1 MILFDTN
8 VLIYSFERESPLHGW
23 ARETIADA
31 VSNGGGA
38 INVVGLAEICVGD
51 ADPGSVAQRIRRW
64 DVDILDLPVAT
75 AEISARAYQAYR
87 RRRHSQAGTASPR
100 LPLPDFFIGAHALIM
115 GWPLATADS
124 RRFATY
130 FPGLVLKTP

>member
-8 VLIYSFERESPLHGW
+8 VLIYGFDRQSVLHGW

-31 VSNGGGA
+31 VSSDGGA
-38 INVVGLAEICVGD
+38 INVVSLAEICVGD
-51 ADPGSVAQRIRRW
+51 ADPGSVAEQIRRW
-64 DVDILDLPVAT
+64 DVDILDLPVAA
-75 AEISARAYQAYR
+75 AETSARAYRAYR
-87 RRRHSQAGTASPR
+87 LRRHSQSGKPSPR
-100 LPLPDFFIGAHALIM
+100 LPLPDFFVGAHAAVM

-130 FPGLVLKTP
+130 FPDLVLKTP

>member
-8 VLIYSFERESPLHGW
+8 VLIYGFDRESALHDW

-31 VSNGGGA
+31 VSSEGGA
-38 INVVGLAEICVGD
+38 IDVVSLAEICVGD
-51 ADPGSVAQRIRRW
+51 ADPATVAERIRRW
-64 DVDILDLPVAT
+64 DVDILDLPVAA
-75 AEISARAYQAYR
+75 AEICARAYQAYR
-87 RRRHSQAGTASPR
+87 HQRHSQSGKASPR
-100 LPLPDFFIGAHALIM
+100 LPLPDFFIGAHAVVM

-130 FPGLVLKTP
+130 FPDLVLKTP

>member
-8 VLIYSFERESPLHGW
+8 VLIYGFDRHSVLHGW

-31 VSNGGGA
+31 VSSDGGA
-38 INVVGLAEICVGD
+38 INVVSLAEICVGD
-51 ADPGSVAQRIRRW
+51 AEPGTVAERIRRW
-64 DVDILDLPVAT
+64 DVDTLDLPIAA
-75 AEISARAYQAYR
+75 AEISAQAYQAYR
-87 RRRHSQAGTASPR
+87 LRRHAQASQASSR
-100 LPLPDFFIGAHALIM
+100 IPLPDFFIGAHAMIM

-130 FPGLVLKTP
+130 FPDLVLKTP